1 MYTEISIADDGIGI
15 FKNIQNYLE
24 RECGY
29 PADVEDAI
37 LELHKG
43 KFTTQREGHSGEGIF
58 FVSKVIRKF
67 AIWSQAHVFV
77 SGRYSEEELIQS
89 HLIAY
94 YTKLSSIGTMVVMKL
109 ENDSACE

>member
-1 MYTEISIADDGIGI
+1 MQSDTGCFVYG
-15 FKNIQNYLE
+15 N
-24 RECGY
+24 
-29 PADVEDAI
+29 
-37 LELHKG
+37 
-43 KFTTQREGHSGEGIF
+43 F

-89 HLIAY
+89 HLMAY

-109 ENDSACE
+109 GNDSACEYV